1 MSQPD
6 DLANRLPP
14 QPGARIL
21 RAAQA
26 AQWIDG
32 YAFVQAAEQHARR
45 LRDDSEATLREAR
58 SDAFEQARREGDEQV
73 AALLAH
79 TAARAD
85 AWLLSLEPGIAEMA
99 VAIARQI
106 IGELPSD
113 ERVLR
118 CARQALS
125 AFRQDQALTLQ
136 VPRAEVD
143 ALRRR
148 LDQDGLDHIGV
159 AADDQLAP
167 GDACLCSPVGR
178 VELGVETQL
187 QHIRAALLGQGEQGG
202 DVRP

>member
-1 MSQPD
+1 MSLPD
-6 DLANRLPP
+6 DLANSLPP
-14 QPGARIL
+14 QPGVRIL
-21 RAAQA
+21 RAAQT

-58 SDAFEQARREGDEQV
+58 SEAFEQARREGDEQV
-73 AALLAH
+73 AALLAR
-79 TAARAD
+79 TATRAD
-85 AWLLSLEPGIAEMA
+85 AWLLSLQPAIVQLA
-99 VAIARQI
+99 VAIAREI

-113 ERVLR
+113 ERVVR
-118 CARQALS
+118 CTRQALS
-125 AFRQDQALTLQ
+125 AFRHDQTLTLQ

-178 VELGVETQL
+178 VELGIDAQL
-187 QHIRAALLGQGEQGG
+187 QHIRASLLGHDEQGG
-202 DVRP
+202 EGRP